1 MSTGTDDG
9 SKQEITDWYVEQQQ
23 ELEEAEAQA
32 TQQLEALDDWDQFDN
47 DPFIDDDY
55 DPYDEPEAT
64 PITGSFF
71 ITPTKVEPAYE
82 RTYVYADSGVFAIEP
97 RVLEQ
102 VQVGA
107 LNFVYIHE
115 GEITEVYGHG

>member
-1 MSTGTDDG
+1 MSTDMDSDG
-9 SKQEITDWYVEQQQ
+9 KQEVTDWYVERQQ

-32 TQQLEALDDWDQFDN
+32 AQQIEEWDQFD
-47 DPFIDDDY
+47 DDSFIDDDY
-55 DPYDEPEAT
+55 DPYDEPDAT

-71 ITPTKVEPAYE
+71 ITPTHVEPAYE
-82 RTYVYADSGVFAIEP
+82 RTYVYADSGVFSIEP

-102 VQVGA
+102 VQVGT

-115 GEITEVYGHG
+115 GEITEVFGHG